1 MQCLCFQRFMSD
13 FAEVRYS
20 TILDNSMPKCCSQP
34 HSELA
39 QAKGGASLP
48 SCLKLI
54 ETVIYP
60 YLMRKSFRG
69 KWCIF
74 RRRLWP
80 SCGLSFN

>member
-1 MQCLCFQRFMSD
+1 MQCLSFQRFMSD

-34 HSELA
+34 HSELT
-39 QAKGGASLP
+39 QANGGAALP
-48 SCLKLI
+48 LRLKFI